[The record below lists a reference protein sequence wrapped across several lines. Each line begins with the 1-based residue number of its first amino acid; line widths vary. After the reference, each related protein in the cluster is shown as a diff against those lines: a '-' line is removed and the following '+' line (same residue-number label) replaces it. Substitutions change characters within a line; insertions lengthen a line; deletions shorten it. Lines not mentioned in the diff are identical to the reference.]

1 MAERKAKTETPANN
15 AQDVQETK
23 AEEVKQSLSDKVVNI
38 RTLKAN
44 EIECRIG
51 TINEKGCS
59 LLLYK
64 DARVD
69 MRLLDE
75 VFGPMNWKRDHEV
88 VNGNLFCTI
97 SIYDEQKK
105 EWVSKQ
111 DVGTESNTEK
121 EKGQASDAFKR
132 AGFNWGIG
140 RELYS
145 APFIWVKLEQNEVV
159 RNNSGKCSTYTKFSV
174 SEIEYDENR
183 EVSKCVIV
191 DGEGKERYRFPV
203 PKQKKQPQQIQQN
216 NPNVFTGK
224 QLKDAISEVN
234 ACQSRYAINEVWKK
248 YSVLQQNMEFRNAT
262 MEMCKKYPE

>member
-1 MAERKAKTETPANN
+1 MAERKAKTEAPA
-15 AQDVQETK
+15 QEVQETK
-23 AEEVKQSLSDKVVNI
+23 VEEVKETLSDKVVNI

-51 TINEKGCS
+51 TINEKGCT

-145 APFIWVKLEQNEVV
+145 SPFIWITLESSEIT
-159 RNNSGKCSTYTKFSV
+159 RNNSGRCSTYTKFSV

-183 EVSKCVIV
+183 EVSKCIV
-191 DGEGKERYRFPV
+191 VDDKGKERFRFPTSKK
-203 PKQKKQPQQIQQN
+203 KQQPQQQ

-224 QLKDAISEVN
+224 QLKEAIAEVN
-234 ACQSRYAINEVWKK
+234 ACQSRYEINEVWKK
-248 YSVLQQNMEFRNAT
+248 YSAIQQNMEFRNAT

>member
-1 MAERKAKTETPANN
+1 MAERKAKTEAPAS
-15 AQDVQETK
+15 VPQETK
-23 AEEVKQSLSDKVVNI
+23 TEDVKQTLSDKVVSI

-51 TINEKGCS
+51 TINEKGCT

-75 VFGPMNWKRDHEV
+75 VFGPMNWKRNHEV

-145 APFIWVKLEQNEVV
+145 APFIWVKLEPGEISKNT
-159 RNNSGKCSTYTKFSV
+159 SGRCSTYTKFSV

-183 EVSKCVIV
+183 EVSKCIIV
-191 DGEGKERYRFPV
+191 DDKGNERFRFPAK
-203 PKQKKQPQQIQQN
+203 KQQPQQQN
-216 NPNVFTGK
+216 PSVFTGK
-224 QLKDAISEVN
+224 QLKDAIAEVKS
-234 ACQSRYAINEVWKK
+234 CQSRHEINEVWKK
-248 YSVLQQNMEFRNAT
+248 YSAIQQNMEFRNAT

>member
-1 MAERKAKTETPANN
+1 METKKN
-15 AQDVQETK
+15 AQEVH
-23 AEEVKQSLSDKVVNI
+23 AESDAGMDGKLAGI

-51 TINEKGCS
+51 TINEKGCT

-64 DARVD
+64 DARVYD
-69 MRLLDE
+69 TGM
-75 VFGPMNWKRDHEV
+75 V
-88 VNGNLFCTI
+88 NLFCTI
-97 SIYDEQKK
+97 SVYDERKK

-145 APFIWVKLEQNEVV
+145 APFIWVRLEPGEISKNT
-159 RNNSGKCSTYTKFSV
+159 SGRCSTYTKFSV

-183 EVSKCVIV
+183 EVSKCVII
-191 DGEGKERYRFPV
+191 DDKGNERFSFPAR
-203 PKQKKQPQQIQQN
+203 KQQPRQQ

-224 QLKDAISEVN
+224 QLKDAVAEVK

-248 YSVLQQNMEFRNAT
+248 HSVLQQNMEFRNAT

>member
-1 MAERKAKTETPANN
+1 MAERKAKT
-15 AQDVQETK
+15 DVPEKDNQEEK
-23 AEEVKQSLSDKVVNI
+23 EVQQTLSDKIVNI
-38 RTLKAN
+38 RTLRAN

-51 TINEKGCS
+51 TINEKGCT

-97 SIYDEQKK
+97 SIYDEKKK

-145 APFIWVKLEQNEVV
+145 APFIWVKLEPSEISKST
-159 RNNSGKCSTYTKFSV
+159 SGRCSTYTKFSV

-183 EVSKCVIV
+183 EVSKCIIV
-191 DGEGKERYRFPV
+191 DHNGAIRYQFPKPKE
-203 PKQKKQPQQIQQN
+203 QKSEQPQQN
-216 NPNVFTGK
+216 SSVFSGK
-224 QLKDAISEVN
+224 QLKEAIDEVRV
-234 ACQSRYAINEVWKK
+234 CKSRAELMLYGKNTLLCKTILSLRMRFKQCVKDF
-248 YSVLQQNMEFRNAT
+248 QNDRVS
-262 MEMCKKYPE
+262 

>member
-1 MAERKAKTETPANN
+1 MAERKAKTEAPANV
-15 AQDVQETK
+15 QEVQETK
-23 AEEVKQSLSDKVVNI
+23 VEEVKETLSDKVVNI

-51 TINEKGCS
+51 TINEKGCT

-75 VFGPMNWKRDHEV
+75 VFGPMNWKRNHEV

-145 APFIWVKLEQNEVV
+145 APFIWVKLEPSEISKNT
-159 RNNSGKCSTYTKFSV
+159 SGRCSTYTKFSV

-183 EVSKCVIV
+183 EVSKCIIV
-191 DGEGKERYRFPV
+191 DDKGVVRYQFPKPKEQ
-203 PKQKKQPQQIQQN
+203 QKSNTAQPQQN
-216 NPNVFTGK
+216 TGVFTGK
-224 QLKDAISEVN
+224 QLKEAIAEVN
-234 ACQSRYAINEVWKK
+234 ACQCRAEIDVVWKK
-248 YSVLQQNMEFRNAT
+248 YLSLRNNQEFMNAVQNMCQ
-262 MEMCKKYPE
+262 MYPR

>member
-1 MAERKAKTETPANN
+1 MAERKAKTEAPEKEN
-15 AQDVQETK
+15 QEVK
-23 AEEVKQSLSDKVVNI
+23 KEEVQQTLSERVLNI

-51 TINEKGCS
+51 TINEKGCT

-145 APFIWVKLEQNEVV
+145 APFIWIKLEPTEISKST
-159 RNNSGKCSTYTKFSV
+159 SGRCSTYTKFSV
-174 SEIEYDENR
+174 SDIEYDENR
-183 EVSKCVIV
+183 EVSKCIIV
-191 DGEGKERYRFPV
+191 DHNGTIRYQFPNPKEQ
-203 PKQKKQPQQIQQN
+203 QKSKPEQPQQN
-216 NPNVFTGK
+216 SSVFSGK
-224 QLKDAISEVN
+224 QLQEAIDEVRACRSRAEVN
-234 ACQSRYAINEVWKK
+234 AVWKK
-248 YSVLQQNMEFRNAT
+248 HAAMQNNLEFKNEIQ
-262 MEMCKKYPE
+262 MICKKFPK

>member
-1 MAERKAKTETPANN
+1 MAERKAKTEAPANV
-15 AQDVQETK
+15 QEVQETK
-23 AEEVKQSLSDKVVNI
+23 VEEVKETLSDKVVNI

-145 APFIWVKLEQNEVV
+145 APFIWIKLEPSEISKNA
-159 RNNSGKCSTYTKFSV
+159 SGRCSTYTKFSV

-183 EVSKCVIV
+183 EVSKCVII
-191 DGEGKERYRFPV
+191 DDKGNERYSFPAR
-203 PKQKKQPQQIQQN
+203 KQKQQPQQQ

-224 QLKDAISEVN
+224 QLKEAIAEVN
-234 ACQSRYAINEVWKK
+234 VCQSRYEINEVWKK
-248 YSVLQQNMEFRNAT
+248 YSAIQQNMAFRNAVQA
-262 MEMCKKYPE
+262 MCHIYPE

>member
-1 MAERKAKTETPANN
+1 MAERKAKTEAPAN
-15 AQDVQETK
+15 DVQEVQEAK
-23 AEEVKQSLSDKVVNI
+23 VKEVKETLSDKVVNI

-51 TINEKGCS
+51 TINEKGCT

-97 SIYDEQKK
+97 SIYDEQKM

-145 APFIWVKLEQNEVV
+145 APFIWIKLEPSEISKNA
-159 RNNSGKCSTYTKFSV
+159 SGRCSTYTKFSV

-183 EVSKCVIV
+183 EVSKCVII
-191 DGEGKERYRFPV
+191 DDKGNERYSFPAR
-203 PKQKKQPQQIQQN
+203 KQKQQPQQQ

-224 QLKDAISEVN
+224 QLKEAIAEVN
-234 ACQSRYAINEVWKK
+234 VCQSRHEINEVWKK
-248 YSVLQQNMEFRNAT
+248 YSAIQQNMEFRNAVQA
-262 MEMCKKYPE
+262 MCHIYPE

>member
-1 MAERKAKTETPANN
+1 MAERKAKTEAPVKDDQEAKT
-15 AQDVQETK
+15 DEVQQT
-23 AEEVKQSLSDKVVNI
+23 LSDKVVNI

-51 TINEKGCS
+51 TINEKGCT

-145 APFIWVKLEQNEVV
+145 APFIWVKLE
-159 RNNSGKCSTYTKFSV
+159 SGEISKNTSGRCSTYTKFSV

-191 DGEGKERYRFPV
+191 DDKGKERYHFPV
-203 PKQKKQPQQIQQN
+203 PKKEQQPQQQ

-224 QLKDAISEVN
+224 QLKEAIAEVN

-248 YSVLQQNMEFRNAT
+248 YSAIQHNMEFRNAT

>member
-1 MAERKAKTETPANN
+1 MAEGKAKTEAPAN
-15 AQDVQETK
+15 VQEVQGTK
-23 AEEVKQSLSDKVVNI
+23 VEEVKETLSNKVVNI

-51 TINEKGCS
+51 TINEKGCT

-145 APFIWVKLEQNEVV
+145 APFIWIKLEPGEISKNT
-159 RNNSGKCSTYTKFSV
+159 SGRCSTYTKFSV

-183 EVSKCVIV
+183 EVSKCVII
-191 DGEGKERYRFPV
+191 DDKGNERYSFPV
-203 PKQKKQPQQIQQN
+203 RKQKQQPQQIQQN

-224 QLKDAISEVN
+224 QLKDAIAEVN
-234 ACQSRYAINEVWKK
+234 TCQSRYAINEVWKK
-248 YSVLQQNMEFRNAT
+248 YSVLQQNMEFRNAVQA
-262 MEMCKKYPE
+262 MCQIYPE

>member
-1 MAERKAKTETPANN
+1 MTERKAKTEVPEKDN
-15 AQDVQETK
+15 QEEKEVQQT
-23 AEEVKQSLSDKVVNI
+23 LSEKVGNI

-51 TINEKGCS
+51 TINEKGCT

-97 SIYDEQKK
+97 SIYDEKKK

-145 APFIWVKLEQNEVV
+145 APFIWVKLEPNEIFKST
-159 RNNSGKCSTYTKFSV
+159 SGKCSTYTKFSV

-183 EVSKCVIV
+183 EVSKCIIV
-191 DGEGKERYRFPV
+191 DNNGVIRYQFPIPKE
-203 PKQKKQPQQIQQN
+203 KKSEKTQQN
-216 NPNVFTGK
+216 SSVFSGK
-224 QLKDAISEVN
+224 QLKEAIDEVKVCKSRAEVN
-234 ACQSRYAINEVWKK
+234 AVWKK
-248 YSVLQQNMEFRNAT
+248 YAAMQNNLEFKNEIQT
-262 MEMCKKYPE
+262 MCKRFPK

>member
-1 MAERKAKTETPANN
+1 MAERKAKTEVPV
-15 AQDVQETK
+15 QEVQETK
-23 AEEVKQSLSDKVVNI
+23 VEKVKETLSDKVVNI

-51 TINEKGCS
+51 TINDKGCS

-111 DVGTESNTEK
+111 DVGTESNMEK

-145 APFIWVKLEQNEVV
+145 SPFIWVKLESNEMVK
-159 RNNSGKCSTYTKFSV
+159 STTGKFSTYTKFSV
-174 SEIEYDENR
+174 REIEYDENR
-183 EVSKCVIV
+183 EVCKCIIV
-191 DGEGKERYRFPV
+191 DDKGNERFQFPA
-203 PKQKKQPQQIQQN
+203 PKKRQQPQQQ

-224 QLKDAISEVN
+224 QLKEAIAEVN
-234 ACQSRYAINEVWKK
+234 ACQSRHEINVVWNK
-248 YSVLQQNMEFRNAT
+248 YSAIQQNMEFRNAVQAK
-262 MEMCKKYPE
+262 CQIYPE